1 MCAITVVNV
10 PECWRARARACRT
23 GEQQNPG
30 WELTQ
35 RGRNYGGQGGSVTGA
50 RFGREAEPCRGFRW
64 TGVLA
69 GGLTDV
75 GRGTAGGGGEWKRPS
90 AGFFFFLFVLFCLVF
105 FVCACGGAQILRFL
119 IVSALL
125 LSRSP
130 TSCSERR

>member
-1 MCAITVVNV
+1 MLAG
-10 PECWRARARACRT
+10 ARARRT
-23 GEQQNPG
+23 GEQKNPG

-75 GRGTAGGGGEWKRPS
+75 GRGTAGGRRGVEAAVCR
-90 AGFFFFLFVLFCLVF
+90 FFFKICFVLSCF
-105 FVCACGGAQILRFL
+105 FRVRAAALR
-119 IVSALL
+119 S
-125 LSRSP
+125 
-130 TSCSERR
+130 